1 MIHLVIKF
9 AVTAG
14 IVVAVSE
21 IAKRSTI
28 FGALVASLPLTSIL
42 ALIWLYND
50 TQELSKISDLSF
62 SIFWMVLP
70 SLVFFLLLP
79 AFIRL
84 GLGFY
89 SSLISASLCM
99 AVVYYGFT
107 QILSYFNIKLF

>member
-1 MIHLVIKF
+1 MMHLFIKF
-9 AVTAG
+9 ALTAG

-42 ALIWLYND
+42 ALAWLYND
-50 TQELSKISDLSF
+50 TQDITKISDLSF

-70 SLVFFLLLP
+70 SLAFFLLLP

-89 SSLISASLCM
+89 AALFSASLCM
-99 AVVYYGFT
+99 AVAYFGFT
-107 QILSYFNIKLF
+107 QFLSYFDIKLF